1 MGWQRDLTVSYDR
14 IGDVLVAQGNLPE
27 ALKAY
32 RDGLAISDRLAKSDP
47 GNAGWQRDLA
57 VSYAK
62 LGAIYRKNKDKTK
75 ALGMLQQGLAIMLRM
90 TQLSPDN
97 AQWKNDVVWFERQI
111 TELKH

>member
-1 MGWQRDLTVSYDR
+1 M
-14 IGDVLVAQGNLPE
+14 
-27 ALKAY
+27 
-32 RDGLAISDRLAKSDP
+32 
-47 GNAGWQRDLA
+47 
-57 VSYAK
+57 SYAK
-62 LGAIYRKNKDKTK
+62 LGAIYQKNKDKTK

>member
-1 MGWQRDLTVSYDR
+1 M
-14 IGDVLVAQGNLPE
+14 LVAQGNLPE

-32 RDGLAISDRLAKSDP
+32 RDGLAIRDRLAKSDP